1 MRVIRTRKTSSTGT
15 FSRSLGYIQVIYS
28 FMYLLHF
35 WLKVGLSCYNDGE
48 TFKFKIVS
56 NLASNIKQI

>member
-1 MRVIRTRKTSSTGT
+1 
-15 FSRSLGYIQVIYS
+15 
-28 FMYLLHF
+28 MYLLHF
-35 WLKVGLSCYNDGE
+35 WLKVGLSYYNDGE